1 MEQGQGKGKWKG
13 KEQGQQ
19 EQMQKKVEQEQ
30 KTEPEQEVMP
40 CLTFYSMTTPGLSL
54 WSYWELTT
62 ILDRGESL
70 KLITLEFG
78 SDREER

>member
-40 CLTFYSMTTPGLSL
+40 CLTFYFLENSSFSL
-54 WSYWELTT
+54 APSLEAIIST
-62 ILDRGESL
+62 GKSL
-70 KLITLEFG
+70 KINDFVLKP
-78 SDREER
+78 